1 MATPDHTA
9 LARSS
14 VPSDDTSTHPPG
26 RPYLST
32 DTAVAPRWDD
42 ALTRMASGFP
52 LLGRLTAPERRS
64 WTAIHRD
71 HRPQLTGRD
80 AQA

>member
-14 VPSDDTSTHPPG
+14 VPPGDTSTHPRG
-26 RPYLST
+26 RPHLPA
-32 DTAVAPRWDD
+32 DTAEAPRWDD
-42 ALTRMASGFP
+42 ALTRMAFGFP
-52 LLGRLTAPERRS
+52 LLGRLTALEWRG
-64 WTAIHRD
+64 WTAIHRG
-71 HRPQLTGRD
+71 HRPQLSGRD